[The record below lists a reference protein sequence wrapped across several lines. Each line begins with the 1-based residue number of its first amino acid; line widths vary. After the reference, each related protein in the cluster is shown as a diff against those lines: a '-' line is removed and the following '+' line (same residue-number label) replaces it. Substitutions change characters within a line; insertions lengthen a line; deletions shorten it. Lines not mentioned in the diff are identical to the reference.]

1 MEINV
6 RNNIA
11 KTIFKYDTKK
21 EYLIMFPTIN
31 WTENCLTP
39 FVEVVILMF
48 NPNVPYYS
56 CELTLSFCYH
66 LSNSDFQES
75 FTTLYF

>member
-48 NPNVPYYS
+48 NPNVPI
-56 CELTLSFCYH
+56 TLVS
-66 LSNSDFQES
+66 
-75 FTTLYF
+75 